1 MVAVESAGQ
10 QLEAAKEGIVRIVNQ
25 ANGGTGT
32 GFLRATGVS
41 GRIADVVQ
49 GLLVLALL
57 LPPAILY
64 VRERRRAMAAASARV

>member
-1 MVAVESAGQ
+1 MLIFVAFVFGS
-10 QLEAAKEGIVRIVNQ
+10 LR
-25 ANGGTGT
+25 TGS

-57 LPPAILY
+57 LPPAIIY
-64 VRERRRAMAAASARV
+64 VRERRRGLAAASAA

>member
-1 MVAVESAGQ
+1 MFVAFLFGCM
-10 QLEAAKEGIVRIVNQ
+10 R
-25 ANGGTGT
+25 TGS

-49 GLLVLALL
+49 GLLVLAML

-64 VRERRRAMAAASARV
+64 VRDRRRALAATSTRV

>member
-1 MVAVESAGQ
+1 M
-10 QLEAAKEGIVRIVNQ
+10 R
-25 ANGGTGT
+25 TGS

-64 VRERRRAMAAASARV
+64 VRERRRALAATSTRV